1 MGIYYR
7 KQRVNINIFIILF
20 FIQFIILIYKIIL
33 FCISI
38 LLLLLYSKLL
48 EVLEKDQLFME
59 ADEIKVLIIYYH
71 KYNIVKCITIKIII
85 FSL

>member
-59 ADEIKVLIIYYH
+59 ADEIKVLKIYYY